1 MDVNGRI
8 RHLMKERNWTEYRLA
23 KMAGLSASTLSNLFT
38 RNTTPSIN
46 TLEAICK
53 GFGIT
58 LGQFFTEGEVIEL
71 SKEQKEF
78 FDEWVTLTADEKELV
93 KQITRKFKC
102 ATGAPDR
109 LHRL

>member
-1 MDVNGRI
+1 MDVNSRI

-58 LGQFFTEGEVIEL
+58 LAQFFTEGEVIEL
-71 SKEQKEF
+71 SREQKEF
-78 FDEWVTLTADEKELV
+78 FDQWVTLTADEKELL
-93 KQITRKFKC
+93 KQITEKFKC
-102 ATGAPDR
+102 AKV
-109 LHRL
+109 

>member
-8 RHLMKERNWTEYRLA
+8 RQLMKERGWSEYRLA

-38 RNTTPSIN
+38 RNTTPSIG

-58 LGQFFTEGEVIEL
+58 LGQFFTEGEVVEL
-71 SKEQKEF
+71 SRDQKEF
-78 FDEWVTLTADEKELV
+78 FDEWSTLTADEKELL
-93 KQITRKFKC
+93 KQITKKFKC
-102 ATGAPDR
+102 AR
-109 LHRL
+109 V

>member
-23 KMAGLSASTLSNLFT
+23 KMSGLSASTLSNLFT
-38 RNTTPSIN
+38 RNTMPSIN
-46 TLEAICK
+46 TLESICN

-102 ATGAPDR
+102 AR
-109 LHRL
+109 V

>member
-8 RHLMKERNWTEYRLA
+8 KHLMKERNWTEYRLA

-38 RNTTPSIN
+38 RNTMPSIN
-46 TLEAICK
+46 TLESICN

-58 LGQFFTEGEVIEL
+58 LAQFFTEGEVIEL
-71 SKEQKEF
+71 SGEQKEF

-93 KQITRKFKC
+93 KQITRKFKY
-102 ATGAPDR
+102 AKV
-109 LHRL
+109 